1 MILLYALL
9 LLIFMYFSLIKKKDF
24 LKYCLFNRQG
34 YDALKKTILTY
45 GYQYSIKT
53 HLLSILA
60 IVFIITIT
68 CIQFDVR
75 FESCLILIFVST
87 LIFPQIIIWILYH
100 SYQEKTFN
108 NFTMFLQT
116 FISVFKINPKTYP
129 TLLECR
135 KVCEGEIVELIQEI
149 QLAMFEKG
157 SIEECLQPL
166 LDYQPHFIVHNLIS
180 LVTTIENHGG
190 VQYLE
195 GLDLIQD
202 DIDDWI
208 EDTYMYK
215 KSQIASKN
223 RILILCGMS
232 LIIAFFAKNMLQ
244 EIAFNTDSVVYQGAI
259 LFFLGTILFTI
270 YLAHRILSQTWFEK
284 EENIW
289 QP

>member
-1 MILLYALL
+1 M
-9 LLIFMYFSLIKKKDF
+9 M
-24 LKYCLFNRQG
+24 N
-34 YDALKKTILTY
+34 Y
-45 GYQYSIKT
+45 GYEYSIT
-53 HLLSILA
+53 SHLLSIVA
-60 IVFIITIT
+60 IVFIIVIT
-68 CIQFDVR
+68 CIQFDVQ
-75 FESCLILIFVST
+75 FASCLILIFVST
-87 LIFPQIIIWILYH
+87 IIFPQIAIWILYH
-100 SYQEKTFN
+100 AYQEKTFN

-116 FISVFKINPKTYP
+116 FIAVFKLNPKTYP
-129 TLLECR
+129 TLIECR
-135 KVCEGEIVELIQEI
+135 KVCEGEVIDLIQEI

-166 LDYQPHFIVHNLIS
+166 LEYQPHFIVHNLIS

-208 EDTYMYK
+208 EDTYIYK
-215 KSQIASKN
+215 KSQITSKN
-223 RILILCGMS
+223 RILALCGLS

-244 EIAFNTDSVVYQGAI
+244 EISFNTQSDVYQSAI
-259 LFFLGTILFTI
+259 LFFLCMILLTI

-289 QP
+289 QS